1 MGLWLRIKRMFRAGT
16 GAALDRVENPEMVLQ
31 QTVRDMRDR
40 VPELN
45 NSVAQVMATERLLKK
60 NNERLSEQ
68 VVDLDSKIKASVKMG
83 RDDIATAYIG
93 QLQQAQ
99 VDLEKTTAQLEYA
112 ENASKQALKARDN
125 YVVNMKQRTAEAM
138 QLISA
143 SKQAK
148 LQEQLA
154 QTMESF
160 DIGDDSSTFN
170 EMREK
175 IDRRVAAAEAKLQ
188 LGTSSV
194 DNKMQDIEREAMDI
208 QLQDKLLSYKQE
220 MGLLGEGSSKDTKQ
234 IAAGEEEQTSEEK
247 STDALLAEAEE
258 LLNGNGE

>member
-1 MGLWLRIKRMFRAGT
+1 MGLWARIKRVFLANT
-16 GAALDRVENPEMVLQ
+16 GAALDKIENPELVLQ
-31 QTVRDMRDR
+31 QTIRDMRDR

-45 NSVAQVMATERLLKK
+45 NSVAQVMATERLLARNKDNLEK
-60 NNERLSEQ
+60 Q
-68 VVDLDSKIKASVKMG
+68 VVDLDSKIRASVKMQ

-99 VDLEKTTAQLEYA
+99 VDLERTGAQLEHA
-112 ENASKQALKARDN
+112 ELASKQALKARDN
-125 YVVNMKQRTAEAM
+125 YVLNMKKRSAEAM

-154 QTMESF
+154 QTMETF
-160 DIGDDSSTFN
+160 NIGDDSSTFQ

-188 LGTSSV
+188 LGSSSV
-194 DNKMQDIEREAMDI
+194 DAQMQDIEREAMDI
-208 QLQDKLLSYKQE
+208 QLKDKLLEYKQQ
-220 MGLLGEGSSKDTKQ
+220 MGMLGAGTPPESKQ
-234 IAAGEEEQTSEEK
+234 IAAGNDIKEDGAGDQVIET
-247 STDALLAEAEE
+247 EA
-258 LLNGNGE
+258 NRSN